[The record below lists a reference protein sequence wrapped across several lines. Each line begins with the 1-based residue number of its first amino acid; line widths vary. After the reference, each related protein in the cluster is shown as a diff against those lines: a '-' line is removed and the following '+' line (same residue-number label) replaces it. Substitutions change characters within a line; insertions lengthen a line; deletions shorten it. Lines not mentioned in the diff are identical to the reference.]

1 MEGCMMGAFVF
12 ESDSIIL
19 LSNEENIAVIGGAD
33 QGWDYDL
40 AEYLGKGVGYS
51 AKKLWKLI
59 KLISANISAMSSNPK
74 LLYQ

>member
-1 MEGCMMGAFVF
+1 MMGALAF
-12 ESDSIIL
+12 ENESIIL

-33 QGWDYDL
+33 EGWDYDL
-40 AEYLGKGVGYS
+40 AEYLGRGVGYS

-59 KLISANISAMSSNPK
+59 KLMSANIYSMSSNPK

>member
-1 MEGCMMGAFVF
+1 MMRALAL
-12 ESDSIIL
+12 ENDSMIL

-33 QGWDYDL
+33 EGWDYDL
-40 AEYLGKGVGYS
+40 AEYLGRGVGYS

-59 KLISANISAMSSNPK
+59 KLMSANIYSMSSNPK

>member
-1 MEGCMMGAFVF
+1 MMEAFVF

-19 LSNEENIAVIGGAD
+19 LNNEENIAVIGGAE

-40 AEYLGKGVGYS
+40 AEYIGKGVGYS

-59 KLISANISAMSSNPK
+59 KLMSANIYSMSSNPK

>member
-1 MEGCMMGAFVF
+1 MMRALAL
-12 ESDSIIL
+12 ENDSIIL

-33 QGWDYDL
+33 EGWDYDL
-40 AEYLGKGVGYS
+40 AEYLGRGVGYS

-59 KLISANISAMSSNPK
+59 KLMSANIYSMSSNPK